1 MPERN
6 PMSRMRPT
14 FLSSWKL
21 WIIALV
27 AIVILGLLGMFAFRK
42 TTVTVIPRTH
52 TIVFDNTA
60 PFTAYPSE
68 SAASGT
74 LPYSVQTFT
83 FEDSEVVPS
92 QGSQHVET
100 KASGSITVYNNQS
113 TSPFK
118 LLKNT
123 RFETPDGLV
132 YRTPVEVV
140 IPGKKGGTPGSV
152 TITVSADDVGEKYNA
167 GPFQK
172 LTLPGL
178 KGSDTFSNVYAS
190 SNAAFSGG
198 FSGDQPQTAPGALEG
213 AQAQIRSRLEA
224 KVKDALA
231 GIDSGTTA
239 LADLART
246 SYTDLPNA
254 PEGTGNVRIREQVSV
269 QVPVFSTGVLASNLA
284 QSVSADAAQGGVKLV
299 PGSGFSAAYADVSS
313 TTLGS
318 DPIAFTLSG
327 QAQLV
332 WQVDKEA
339 LTKALAGHDQG
350 AFQTIIGGFTFVQ
363 EAKARIEPFWSSS
376 FPKDPAKIQI
386 DVTDAPKQ

>member
-6 PMSRMRPT
+6 PMSRMRPS
-14 FLSSWKL
+14 FLSNWKL
-21 WIIALV
+21 WAIALV
-27 AIVILGLLGMFAFRK
+27 AIIVLGLLGMFAFRK
-42 TTVTVIPRTH
+42 TTVTVVPRTH

-60 PFTAYPSE
+60 PFTAYPAE

-92 QGSQHVET
+92 QGTQHVET
-100 KASGSITVYNNQS
+100 RASGSITVYNNQS
-113 TSPFK
+113 AAPFK

-140 IPGKKGGTPGSV
+140 IPGKKGSTPGSV
-152 TITVSADDVGEKYNA
+152 TITVSADDVGDKYNV
-167 GPFQK
+167 GPLPK

-213 AQAQIRSRLEA
+213 AQAQIRSRLET
-224 KVKDALA
+224 KVKDAIA

-246 SYTDLPNA
+246 SYTDLPNT

-269 QVPVFSTGVLASNLA
+269 QVPVFSTAVLASSLA

-318 DPIAFTLSG
+318 DPVAFTLSG

-332 WQVDKEA
+332 WQVDKDA
-339 LTKALAGHDQG
+339 LAKALAGHDQG